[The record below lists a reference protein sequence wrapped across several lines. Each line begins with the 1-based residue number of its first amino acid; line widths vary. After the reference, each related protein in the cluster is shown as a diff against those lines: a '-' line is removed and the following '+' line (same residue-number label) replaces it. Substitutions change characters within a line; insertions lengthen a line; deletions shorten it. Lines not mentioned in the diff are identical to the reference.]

1 VQLGLSDSCTAT
13 VGTTPFAISTIDNTN
28 FKLRQGAMNNYKEET
43 GMRVKE
49 EDLVITTKTIT
60 VEQNWIE
67 LGILWIGFL
76 VASLITGVYVF
87 RTWKSGERDDSS
99 SGDTNRSLF
108 YKLLGIALLS
118 RVIFL
123 PISMYCDGEMIQLVA
138 DTLPQLTF
146 ASAWALLVAFFVQ
159 LVGTATGTMAS
170 PHPSLLIHVACYIT
184 YVILVVVYW
193 WNDAA
198 AVLLEAGLCC
208 LYAALFGT
216 LIYFGPKLV
225 VILHPSL
232 ERQSGLSVRLI
243 LCCTVGLVVF
253 LSKSISLA
261 RTVVVPSSNNPSWYI
276 YGILELMPACLL
288 LVMMH
293 PKNKDKNHGETLRRI
308 PSNSSGRSPS
318 GRMRSSGEISSLLKL
333 QPQYG
338 SKEGL

>member
-1 VQLGLSDSCTAT
+1 MSDSK
-13 VGTTPFAISTIDNTN
+13 V
-28 FKLRQGAMNNYKEET
+28 ET
-43 GMRVKE
+43 GKTVKE
-49 EDLVITTKTIT
+49 EDLVISTETIS
-60 VEQNWIE
+60 VEENWIE
-67 LGILWIGFL
+67 LCILWIGFL
-76 VASLITGVYVF
+76 LAFVITSVYVGK
-87 RTWKSGERDDSS
+87 TWKSGERDEQSIS

-123 PISMYCDGEMIQLVA
+123 PISVYCDGEMIQLVA

-146 ASAWALLVAFFVQ
+146 ASAWALLVAFFAQ
-159 LVGTATGTMAS
+159 LVGTATGTVTN

-216 LIYFGPKLV
+216 LIYFGPKLI

-232 ERQSGLSVRLI
+232 ERQSGLSMRLI
-243 LCCTVGLVVF
+243 VCCTIGLVVF
-253 LSKSISLA
+253 LCKSISLA

-276 YGILELMPACLL
+276 YGILELLPACLL

-293 PKNKDKNHGETLRRI
+293 PSNKDKHYGDPTATLPRI
-308 PSNSSGRSPS
+308 PSNSIGQSPSS
-318 GRMRSSGEISSLLKL
+318 GRMRSTGEISSLLKP